1 MDIEIFESRR
11 DGGGSESAGGATA
24 EDGARG
30 PRGRFR
36 KGVSGNP
43 SGQRAQR
50 KRSGAPGDRLIG
62 ADEPTRALILA
73 EAYRPVRLTRN
84 GRIAD
89 EDEENLPVAQAI
101 IRAMA
106 RKALAGN
113 RLAQHHWT
121 QIVREAEREQRAAQM
136 VIYNALEREHYRRDP
151 KASYDDDLI
160 YDTTAGTVLVR
171 GDDGDGPGRDQA
183 LGDGLS

>member
-1 MDIEIFESRR
+1 MDGDNGESGR
-11 DGGGSESAGGATA
+11 DGSGESAGRAAA
-24 EDGARG
+24 EGSGRG
-30 PRGRFR
+30 TRGRFR

-43 SGQRAQR
+43 AGRPGWG

-73 EAYRPVRLTRN
+73 EAYRPARLTRN

-89 EDEENLPVAQAI
+89 EDEEQLPVNQAI

-106 RKALAGN
+106 RAALSGS
-113 RLAQHHWT
+113 RLAQHRWT
-121 QIVREAEREQRAAQM
+121 QIVREAEREQRAAQV

-151 KASYDDDLI
+151 KASYEDDLVF
-160 YDTTAGTVLVR
+160 DPTAGTVLVR
-171 GDDGDGPGRDQA
+171 GDDADGCGEDEV
-183 LGDGLS
+183 ST

>member
-11 DGGGSESAGGATA
+11 DGGGESAGDATA
-24 EDGARG
+24 KDGTRG

-43 SGQRAQR
+43 SGQRAER
-50 KRSGAPGDRLIG
+50 KRRGAPGARRLG
-62 ADEPTRALILA
+62 ADAPTRALILA

-84 GRIAD
+84 GRTAD
-89 EDEENLPVAQAI
+89 EDEEGLPVTQAI

-121 QIVREAEREQRAAQM
+121 QIVREAEREQRAAQV

-151 KASYDDDLI
+151 TASYEDDLVF
-160 YDTTAGTVLVR
+160 DPTVGTVLVR
-171 GDDGDGPGRDQA
+171 GDTGDEGEV
-183 LGDGLS
+183 ST

>member
-11 DGGGSESAGGATA
+11 DGRGSESAGGATA
-24 EDGARG
+24 EDGTRG

-43 SGQRAQR
+43 SGQRAKR

-89 EDEENLPVAQAI
+89 EDEEGLPVTQAI

-121 QIVREAEREQRAAQM
+121 QIVREAEREQRAAQV

-151 KASYDDDLI
+151 TASYEDDLVF
-160 YDTTAGTVLVR
+160 DPTAGTVLVR
-171 GDDGDGPGRDQA
+171 GDEADGCGE
-183 LGDGLS
+183 GDGLS

>member
-1 MDIEIFESRR
+1 MDIEISESRR
-11 DGGGSESAGGATA
+11 DAHGSESAGGGAS
-24 EDGARG
+24 EDGTRG

-43 SGQRAQR
+43 SGQRAER

-84 GRIAD
+84 GRTAD
-89 EDEENLPVAQAI
+89 EDEEGLPVTQAI

-106 RKALAGN
+106 RKALSGN

-121 QIVREAEREQRAAQM
+121 QIVREAEREQHAAQV

-151 KASYDDDLI
+151 NASYDDDLV
-160 YDTTAGTVLVR
+160 YDPTEGTVLVR
-171 GDDGDGPGRDQA
+171 GDDGDGCERGPA
-183 LGDGLS
+183 AY